1 MLNWKISNK
10 IKDRFLGNGP
20 VATFSTKALSV
31 VAGILTIWIFAQQV
45 RHKKLEKY
53 SAEDEEWNSQL
64 QEINYKLEQLTTMLT
79 CYLEVVHANGR
90 NIRKECIHLTN
101 WVSSSA
107 PLPLTKSSHLIKTK
121 HIENNIYSKSSLWKS

>member
-1 MLNWKISNK
+1 MLNWISNK
-10 IKDRFLGNGP
+10 NKDRFLGNGP

-53 SAEDEEWNSQL
+53 YAEDEEWNSQL

-79 CYLEVVHANGR
+79 CYLEVVHASGR
-90 NIRKECIHLTN
+90 NIRKECIQLTN

-107 PLPLTKSSHLIKTK
+107 PLPLTKYSHLIKTK

>member
-79 CYLEVVHANGR
+79 CYLEVVHAKGR
-90 NIRKECIHLTN
+90 NIRQECIQLTN

-107 PLPLTKSSHLIKTK
+107 PLPLKKSSHLIKTK
-121 HIENNIYSKSSLWKS
+121 HIGNNIDSKSLLWKP